1 MAPLLRSAIGKAGE
15 QLARCDRRGGR
26 NRSGVT
32 RMAPVRAMSSQQRR
46 KLWIALAAYAGVT
59 LALLAELIWL

>member
-1 MAPLLRSAIGKAGE
+1 MARF
-15 QLARCDRRGGR
+15 DRRGGR
-26 NRSGVT
+26 DRNGVK
-32 RMAPVRAMSSQQRR
+32 RMPPVRVMSSQQRR